1 MHMNKHMKPPA
12 SGGSVSIDI
21 DGSKRNPWLK
31 FFPTDWDSDLAL
43 KRCSMAARGLWIGM
57 IGIMHQSTDRPGSF
71 IVKSIV
77 PTDDEAARL
86 LGCSTREFRK
96 LRAELEN
103 SGVFSRNPDGVIFS
117 RRMRRDIEKAK
128 KDKENGGRGG
138 NPAVKRGVNPKD
150 NREDK
155 AQRPDTRD
163 QRSCFLASRGES
175 RPRPHVSS
183 QNCPNNRNPRLM
195 IWLRQRDFISG
206 ATRFGPNGS
215 GSAITTWRT
224 GHRPPTGRQNGGC
237 GSVAWAT
244 SEWPHSD
251 QNENRTKPV
260 AHSTNAG
267 RRKMVAPTTARR
279 QIGPPAHAW
288 PYHGDPRRPDARRSK
303 PVLARAS

>member
-103 SGVFSRNPDGVIFS
+103 SGVFSRDPDGVIFS

-163 QRSCFLASRGES
+163 QRSDAPSLREGVTPATTRKLTELSEQSEPSFDDLAEAERFHLRGNEVWAEWERFRDYNLAHGTQATDWSAKWRVWLSRMG
-175 RPRPHVSS
+175 
-183 QNCPNNRNPRLM
+183 
-195 IWLRQRDFISG
+195 DF
-206 ATRFGPNGS
+206 
-215 GSAITTWRT
+215 
-224 GHRPPTGRQNGGC
+224 
-237 GSVAWAT
+237 
-244 SEWPHSD
+244 
-251 QNENRTKPV
+251 
-260 AHSTNAG
+260 
-267 RRKMVAPTTARR
+267 
-279 QIGPPAHAW
+279 
-288 PYHGDPRRPDARRSK
+288 
-303 PVLARAS
+303 